1 MKCLPYLVR
10 PVLSLATLTL
20 LASLAKTHAAPEW
33 QAIHHNISG
42 ATGTKVPGLS
52 GVDFQLGETLN
63 VFDRMH
69 VAPGGPMIFTANTDD
84 SGNPQTVVSEGKA
97 LLTEGDML
105 PFNSET
111 VDIIDRTVR
120 INDDGLVTI
129 VVDTDGPIA
138 LDSYILTGSVASGL
152 SKAIQEGDSIDPPF
166 PGDIHKGF
174 LRSPVI
180 TADGTIGYLAEVFD
194 LPSDNDRVIMLGT
207 TLIAQER
214 VTVPG
219 GQAGTETWEDFE
231 IDDYHVSADGNHH
244 ILLGELTG
252 AGSKFIVAVDGKIV
266 LQDLTIIPGSGFGS
280 PIASY
285 TIGDVFMDAAG
296 NWFARGSN
304 DDNTDWIVRNG
315 KVIAATGQP
324 IVPGSSELWEDA
336 SFALGFRTMSGNSRG
351 DYIYGGFTDNVA
363 LLEREVLI
371 FSDKFGNA
379 QEVLRA
385 GDPID
390 LDGNGMFDDN
400 TTVKSFNGPIGI
412 TDDRTIYAIVTVDN
426 DGGPDG
432 QAIITAQLDT
442 KYGPDLTLGEK
453 RPIREH
459 KGNNRFGGALRIKT
473 PRPKAKIFI
482 TVGNDGDTA
491 DGIYGSYRLNKQFKL
506 KIKQLGAGNVTAQWK
521 LGNHLQILQ
530 PNQLTIYK
538 ALLKRKGRD
547 GKNKAVPKF
556 RITSGN
562 TGAPDLMKAKVK
574 FE

>member
-1 MKCLPYLVR
+1 MKCLPFPSS
-10 PVLSLATLTL
+10 PVLALTTLTL
-20 LASLAKTHAAPEW
+20 LAPFAKTHAAPEW
-33 QAIHHNISG
+33 KALYHNISG
-42 ATGTKVPGLS
+42 VTGTKVPGLS
-52 GVDFQLGETLN
+52 GVDFQLGETSN

-105 PFNSET
+105 PFNTET
-111 VDIIDRTVR
+111 VDTIDRTVR

-129 VVDTDGPIA
+129 VAETDGPIA
-138 LDSYILTGSVASGL
+138 LDNYILTGSVASGL
-152 SKAIQEGDSIDPPF
+152 GKAIQEGDSIDPPF

-194 LPSDNDRVIMLGT
+194 LPAANDRVIMLGS
-207 TLIAQER
+207 TLIAQEQ
-214 VTVPG
+214 TTIPAGQPG
-219 GQAGTETWEDFE
+219 TLTWEDFD
-231 IDDYHVSADGNHH
+231 IDQYHVSADGNHH
-244 ILLGELTG
+244 ILKGELTG
-252 AGSKFIVAVDGKIV
+252 TTPKQIITVDGKIV
-266 LQDLTIIPGSGFGS
+266 LRDGEPIPGSGFTS
-280 PIASY
+280 PI
-285 TIGDVFMDAAG
+285 GDYELFDTYMDAAG

-304 DDNTDWIVRNG
+304 DDHQDWIVRNG
-315 KVIAATGQP
+315 KVIATNGQP
-324 IVPGSSELWEDA
+324 ILPGSTELWSDA
-336 SFALGFRTMSGNSRG
+336 SSQFCFFAMTGNSRG
-351 DYIYGGFTDNVA
+351 DSLIGGHTDAVA

-379 QEVLRA
+379 QEVLRE

-390 LDGNGMFDDN
+390 LDGNGLFDDN
-400 TTVKSFNGPIGI
+400 TTVKTFNGPIGI
-412 TDDRTIYAIVTVDN
+412 TDDRTIYAIVTLDN

-432 QAIITAQLDT
+432 QGLITAQLQT
-442 KYGPDLTLGEK
+442 NYGPDLTMGEK
-453 RPIREH
+453 RPIRKH
-459 KGNNRFGGALRIKT
+459 KGNNRTGGALRIET
-473 PRPKAKIFI
+473 SRPKAKFFL
-482 TVGNDGDTA
+482 TAGNDGDTA

-506 KIKQLGAGNVTAQWK
+506 KIKELGAGNVTARWK
-521 LGNHLQILQ
+521 RGSYLKILQ
-530 PNQLTIYK
+530 PGQSATYK

-562 TGAPDLMKAKVK
+562 DNTADRMKAKVK